1 MSDLVV
7 PTAVFLLAGFI
18 KGVIGLGLPA
28 VGVGLL
34 GLVMLPAQA
43 AALLVVPSTVTN
55 VWQLAAGPDVR
66 ALIRRLW
73 PMLLAILVGSWLGR
87 GLLAGDTSGHARIG
101 LGAVLALYAVLGL
114 LDRRPRVPAS
124 WERVL
129 GPIVGVATG
138 LVTAA
143 TGVFM
148 IPAVPYLQGIGLER
162 EDLIQALGLSFTVS
176 TLALAVD
183 LFSGGAFDRAVLIG
197 SAAALVPALFGL
209 FAGTW
214 LRTRIAPALFRRCF
228 FAGLL
233 LLGAQLALR

>member
-1 MSDLVV
+1 MTDVAV
-7 PTAVFLLAGFI
+7 PTAVFLLAGFV
-18 KGVIGLGLPA
+18 KGMIGLGLPA

-34 GLVMLPAQA
+34 GLVMLPAHA

-55 VWQLAAGPDVR
+55 VWQLAAGPDFR
-66 ALIRRLW
+66 ALLRRLW
-73 PMLLAILVGSWLGR
+73 PMLVGILAGSWLGH
-87 GLLAGDTSGHARIG
+87 GTLAGDSSGHARVG
-101 LGAVLALYAVLGL
+101 LGVVLALYAALGL
-114 LDRRPRVPAS
+114 LDRRPRIAV
-124 WERVL
+124 RVELWL
-129 GPIVGVATG
+129 GPVVGVATG

-148 IPAVPYLQGIGLER
+148 IPAVPYLQGIGLDR

-197 SAAALVPALFGL
+197 SAVALVPVLGGM

-233 LLGAQLALR
+233 LLGVQLALR

>member
-1 MSDLVV
+1 MTGLVI

-18 KGVIGLGLPA
+18 KGMIGLGLPA

-55 VWQLAAGPDVR
+55 LWQLAAGPDIR
-66 ALIRRLW
+66 ALLRRLW
-73 PMLLAILVGSWLGR
+73 PMLLGIVAGSWLGH
-87 GLLAGDTSGHARIG
+87 GTLAGDGTGHARIG
-101 LGAVLALYAVLGL
+101 LGVVLALYAVLGL
-114 LDRRPRVPAS
+114 LDRRPKIPVRMEP
-124 WERVL
+124 WL
-129 GPIVGVATG
+129 GPVVGVATG

-148 IPAVPYLQGIGLER
+148 IPSVPYLQGIGLGR

-197 SAAALVPALFGL
+197 STVALIPALGGM
-209 FAGTW
+209 FAGSW
-214 LRTRIAPALFRRCF
+214 LRSRVRPATFRRCF
-228 FAGLL
+228 FVGLL
-233 LLGAQLALR
+233 LLGGELAAR